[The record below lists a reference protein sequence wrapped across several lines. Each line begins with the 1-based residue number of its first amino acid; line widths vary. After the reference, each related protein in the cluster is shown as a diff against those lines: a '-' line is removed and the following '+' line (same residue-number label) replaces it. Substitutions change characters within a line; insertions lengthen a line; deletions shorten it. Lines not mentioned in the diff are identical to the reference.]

1 MLFRNENCGQ
11 GFFLVDPTLKV
22 GKDDHILPL
31 DCIQCQTVLS
41 KNMGPVSTWPDKLLV
56 AKESGYNMIH
66 FTPVQV
72 IGPSNSA
79 YSLSD
84 QQHLDPKYEADWSQ
98 IESLIHMMKNEWE
111 MLRCFLDSDYIN
123 TFI

>member
-1 MLFRNENCGQ
+1 
-11 GFFLVDPTLKV
+11 
-22 GKDDHILPL
+22 
-31 DCIQCQTVLS
+31 
-41 KNMGPVSTWPDKLLV
+41 MGPVSTWPDKLLV

-72 IGPSNSA
+72 IGQSNSA